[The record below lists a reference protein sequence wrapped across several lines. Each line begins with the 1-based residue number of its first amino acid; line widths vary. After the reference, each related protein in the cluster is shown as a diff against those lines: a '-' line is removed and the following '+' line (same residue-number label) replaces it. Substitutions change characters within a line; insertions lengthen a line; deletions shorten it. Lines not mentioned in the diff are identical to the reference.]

1 MNRKLIDELSF
12 KLAEYAQKSILYEA
26 ILTPKPGLVDAV
38 DSGAHKDMNIYTF
51 IDSSTS
57 LFKGFYLYAKSGLT
71 CKLDEKEL
79 FKEIRAIGNI
89 VEKDMFK
96 ATDNVNTHKGI
107 NFSLGIVVAAT
118 SYYLKDA
125 DKVQINNLKPDD
137 TLHILKIVER
147 MTEGLVKND
156 FRDLDKKEK
165 LTNGEKIYLEKGFS
179 GIRGEVEE
187 GFPTVFSISLP
198 RLRFLSDNN
207 IKKDRMLLDVLF
219 HIMSVSVDSNV
230 INRGGFKALEFV
242 NEETLKFIEYGIIY
256 QDNYQEKIKELNN
269 VFIEKNISPG
279 GAADLLAI
287 TIFFALL
294 ESIL

>member
-57 LFKGFYLYAKSGLT
+57 LFKGFYSYAKSGLT
-71 CKLDEKEL
+71 CNLDEKEL
-79 FKEIRAIGNI
+79 FKGIRTIGNI
-89 VEKDMFK
+89 VEKEMFE

-107 NFSLGIVVAAT
+107 NFSLGIIVAAT
-118 SYYLKDA
+118 GYYLRNV
-125 DKVQINNLKPDD
+125 DKEQINNLKPND
-137 TLHILKIVER
+137 TLHILKIVEK

-156 FRDLDKKEK
+156 FRNLDKKEK

-179 GIRGEVEE
+179 GIRGEVEG
-187 GFPTVFSISLP
+187 GFPTVLNISLP
-198 RLRFLSDNN
+198 RLRFLSENN
-207 IKKDRMLLDVLF
+207 IKKDRLLLDVLF

-242 NEETLKFIEYGIIY
+242 NEETLKFIEDGIIY

-269 VFIEKNISPG
+269 VFIERNISPG